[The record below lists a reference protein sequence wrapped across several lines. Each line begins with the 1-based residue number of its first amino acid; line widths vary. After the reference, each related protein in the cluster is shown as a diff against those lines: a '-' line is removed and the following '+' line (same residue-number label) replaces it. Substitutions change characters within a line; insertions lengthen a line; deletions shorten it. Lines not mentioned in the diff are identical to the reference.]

1 MSGSTLFSPHQL
13 NAGPILS
20 AIDSIPATK
29 GLGCYVSLN
38 KQMRKLRAPRNAG
51 STVIIELRPP
61 VGTDPTVPPRGQK
74 TSPIIEWLNLG
85 LSCGS
90 MAISWVG
97 VAGTAAAAPETA
109 GASAIG
115 TAFLYGGAVAASAQ
129 CAVSVLR
136 VSDLY
141 DGNQGLNAAMD
152 RSQAYTWT
160 MYSLDTVGVA
170 GAGYD
175 FLQGGI
181 ALNGA
186 SKLLLLNRI
195 SDGVGVA
202 ASAVVPGGVIHD
214 SVVWIVKL
222 APRAR

>member
-51 STVIIELRPP
+51 STVVIELRPP
-61 VGTDPTVPPRGQK
+61 VGTDPSVPPRDPG
-74 TSPIIEWLNLG
+74 TSPADEWNSLDF
-85 LSCGS
+85 SCGS
-90 MAISWVG
+90 AAINWIG
-97 VAGTAAAAPETA
+97 VILTAAAVPETA
-109 GASAIG
+109 GTTAIG
-115 TAFLYGGAVAASAQ
+115 TAFLYGGAYAASAQ
-129 CAVSVLR
+129 CAISILR

-152 RSQAYTWT
+152 QNKGYIWG
-160 MYSLDTVGVA
+160 MYSLDLFGLGSGVY
-170 GAGYD
+170 GA
-175 FLQGGI
+175 LPGGA

-195 SDGVGVA
+195 SAGVGVA
-202 ASAVVPGGVIHD
+202 NSAAVRGGVIHD
-214 SVVWIVKL
+214 SVVWIVSKSK
-222 APRAR
+222 